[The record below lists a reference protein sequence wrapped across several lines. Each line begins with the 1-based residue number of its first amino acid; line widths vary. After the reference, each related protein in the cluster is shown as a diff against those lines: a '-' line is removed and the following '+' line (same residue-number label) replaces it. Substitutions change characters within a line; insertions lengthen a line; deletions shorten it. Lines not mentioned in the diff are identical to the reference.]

1 MQEDQNPVNRDTPGG
16 RFDPP
21 GGGLGYALMQAANA
35 WRAELA
41 TALSPIEI
49 TPAQFFVISA
59 LLYTHSH
66 ERPAPTQAELASRTG
81 SDVNTTSQVLRGL
94 ERRGLVQRVRHPGDS
109 RALAITLTERGLA
122 VAREA
127 TTRARA
133 LNRVYFDGVDG
144 RELLASLTELRHA
157 SHARA
162 HDRRLP

>member
-1 MQEDQNPVNRDTPGG
+1 MHEDQKAANRDTPGAT
-16 RFDPP
+16 FDPP

-59 LLYTHSH
+59 LLYTHSR
-66 ERPAPTQAELASRTG
+66 ERPPPTQAELANRTG

-94 ERRGLVQRVRHPGDS
+94 ERRELVERVRHPGDS
-109 RALAITLTERGLA
+109 RALAITLTEQGLA

-127 TTRARA
+127 TTKARA

-144 RELLASLTELRHA
+144 RELLASLTGLTRA
-157 SHARA
+157 SHGRA
-162 HDRRLP
+162 DDRGLP